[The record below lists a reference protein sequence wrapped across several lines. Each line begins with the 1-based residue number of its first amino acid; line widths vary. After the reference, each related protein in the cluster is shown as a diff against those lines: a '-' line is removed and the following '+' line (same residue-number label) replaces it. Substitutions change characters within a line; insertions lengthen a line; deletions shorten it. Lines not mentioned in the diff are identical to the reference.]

1 MDLYSEQIKL
11 EEEQHAVYQK
21 SYYKNL
27 RLAMERGSVGG
38 ATKTLVV
45 NQMILLRAAIKDY
58 IAFTLETT
66 LPYSRGPVGNFLCSL
81 DDDEIII
88 LTFVCLTQVIASS
101 SYMSNNTGISL
112 QSLARKIGNGILDE
126 LNFIDLA
133 DSCQESLTGINVY
146 DRVNKIKGH
155 SKKKKYLKYIS
166 WHDMFKTQNDKDES
180 SVCIKYTL
188 SFSEKIK
195 LGLRMIELIESKL
208 GLIRLHRRR
217 KGYKKNRSINNDYMY
232 NVLVKP
238 EVFEMIKEA
247 DSRMSSLGYAKYPMV
262 CKPKPWTTLH
272 DGGYYTIPGHFI
284 RLKYNM
290 DSKAVIA
297 FYKNKKM
304 PKVLEAVNILQEVPW
319 KINTKVYDVLSEVLY
334 WNNSPI
340 KDIPSQYF
348 PEPPERPESFEDEDT
363 VKAWKLDM
371 YKYYKKNNGLVGKR
385 CRVESVMSFAK
396 NFRKYDQIYFPCNVD
411 FRGRIYPIPA
421 YNFQGDDMVKGLLC
435 FANGDDVSNDET
447 AIKWL
452 KVNLANH
459 YGLDKAVFDERIKWV
474 NDNMGVLRMIARD
487 PVANYELWCNADCPV
502 QFLAACLDFIGVI
515 DRKEPSH
522 IKVSFDGSCSGIQH
536 YSAMFRDDI
545 GGRAVNL
552 IPDDKVNDIYKIV
565 ADKVVLVAQ
574 NDAINGVD
582 DVIDPETGNVT
593 VGTKRLAN
601 EWLRFGITRSI
612 VKRCVMTFP
621 YGSKSYGFQNHI
633 YDDHVKD
640 TLLLEATEFREVP
653 FTRPRQSA
661 IYLGTLVFEAVKTSV
676 VKAYEGM
683 EWLRAIAGRCSLK
696 EAPVWWVTPS
706 GFYAYQDYRK
716 EAPLRIQC
724 IFREGITIRG
734 RVRLSYNLPTED
746 QNKIKQ
752 ANSIAPNFIHSMD
765 ASHMH
770 LALLA
775 AKEAGIKNLGMV
787 HDDFGTSAK
796 DADKMFNL
804 IRDTFIDLYNKDI
817 VGDLYEQFAFFKIPE
832 PPEKGT
838 LDINDI
844 KKSLY
849 SFH

>member
-1 MDLYSEQIKL
+1 MDLYSEQVRL
-11 EEEQHAVYQK
+11 EEEQHSVYQK
-21 SYYKNL
+21 NYYKTIKQ
-27 RLAMERGSVGG
+27 AVERKGTAG
-38 ATKTLVV
+38 ASRTLIL
-45 NQMILLRAAIKDY
+45 NQMVLLRAAIKDY
-58 IAFTLETT
+58 VSFLEETT
-66 LPYSRGPVGNFLCSL
+66 VPYSRGPVGNFLCSL
-81 DDDEIII
+81 DDEELII
-88 LTFVCLTQVIASS
+88 LTYVCLTQVISS
-101 SYMSNNTGISL
+101 ATYVSDNTGTSL
-112 QSLARKIGNGILDE
+112 QVLAKLLGNNILDE
-126 LNFIDLA
+126 LNFIGLA
-133 DSCQESLTGINVY
+133 DKCQEALTGIDVY
-146 DRVNKIKGH
+146 DRVHKIKGH
-155 SKKKKYLKYIS
+155 NRKKRYLKYIS
-166 WHDMFKTQNDKDES
+166 WYDQFKKHDDRSAPD
-180 SVCIKYTL
+180 VCVKYVL
-188 SFSEKIK
+188 NFSERVK

-208 GLIRLHRRR
+208 GLIYLQRR
-217 KGYKKNRSINNDYMY
+217 KGFKKGKANKSDYMY
-232 NVLVKP
+232 HVLVSP
-238 EVFEMIKEA
+238 QVLEMIK
-247 DSRMSSLGYAKYPMV
+247 DTDFKMSSLGYAKYPMV

-272 DGGYYTIPGHFI
+272 DGGYYTIPSHFI

-304 PKVLEAVNILQEVPW
+304 PKVLEAVNVLQEVPW
-319 KINTKVYDVLSEVLY
+319 RINGQVLDVLSKVLY
-334 WNNSPI
+334 WDNSPI

-421 YNFQGDDMVKGLLC
+421 YNFQGDDIVKGLLC

-459 YGLDKAVFDERIKWV
+459 YGLDKAGFGERIKWV
-474 NDNMGVLRMIARD
+474 DSNMSVLRMIARD
-487 PVANYELWCNADCPV
+487 PVANYELWCNADCPI

-522 IKVSFDGSCSGIQH
+522 TKVSFDGSCSGIQH
-536 YSAMFRDDI
+536 YSAMFRDEI
-545 GGRAVNL
+545 GGKAVNL

-565 ADKVVLVAQ
+565 ADKVILVAQ
-574 NDAINGVD
+574 NDAINGTD
-582 DVIDPETGNVT
+582 NVIDPETGNVT
-593 VGTKRLAN
+593 VGTKDLAN
-601 EWLRFGITRSI
+601 EWLKFGITRSI

-640 TLLLEATEFREVP
+640 TLLLEATEFRAVP

-683 EWLRAIAGRCSLK
+683 EWLRDIAGRCSLR

-752 ANSIAPNFIHSMD
+752 ANSIAPNFIHSLD

-770 LALLA
+770 LNLLL

-804 IRDTFIDLYNKDI
+804 IRETFVGLYSQDI
-817 VGDLYEQFAFFKIPE
+817 VGDLYKQFAFFKIPE

-849 SFH
+849 AFH